1 LRASV
6 AFNAVDGDAMERSVC
21 KRQMTEAADDIEARD
36 SRIRELEDELKVLRR
51 AIGPEPSR
59 WVDSDGSYGED
70 TNLAAKYDGT
80 LSDAIATARREI
92 DPDLGGGA

>member
-36 SRIRELEDELKVLRR
+36 SRIRELEKLLADRDAAWER
-51 AIGPEPSR
+51 AIQS
-59 WVDSDGSYGED
+59 
-70 TNLAAKYDGT
+70 LAEQGVITID
-80 LSDAIATARREI
+80 DPIAAVRERMEAE
-92 DPDLGGGA
+92 GGRT